1 MTGAPPRSLRR
12 PHRALIVVVT
22 LVASLV
28 AGCRRHGAAAAHY
41 AGAPVIVIS
50 IDTLRADHLPM
61 FGYKGVETPNLD
73 ALRKDAIL
81 FTNAFS
87 SVPLT
92 LPSHVSMLT
101 GLLPPDNRVRNNIGY
116 QLSPDVPTIPKML
129 KARGYDT
136 GGAVSAY
143 VLRGATGIAPSFDFY
158 DDGVVTK
165 PGAPVGTLQRAGG
178 DTEAIAARW
187 IGEHKEKPFFFL
199 LHLFEPHSP
208 YEPPEPFRSR
218 YTEVP
223 YDGEIAAADKIV
235 GDFLQTLKSS
245 GLYDKAII
253 VLLSDHGE
261 GLNQHGEPE
270 HGIFLY
276 RESIHVPLLVK
287 LPEGARGGETDANP
301 VGLVD
306 ILPTIAELTEAQ
318 APAKLDGKSLLHH
331 EAADAS
337 RRIYSETL
345 YPRIH
350 LGWSE
355 LRSME
360 DARFHFI
367 QAPKPELYDMGAD
380 PAETKNVLSDE
391 RRVYASMRDALGTTG
406 ANVELPTHIDPE
418 EAKKLAALGYLSSS
432 SPQAS
437 GPLPDPKD
445 RIGEIGEM
453 VAASRLMAAGKNDE
467 AIAAFR
473 AITQKNPRLADAWN
487 QLGDLL
493 ESTGR
498 YEEAAAA
505 FRKAIETTPELSAE
519 FGMRLGGILLR
530 LEQFD
535 DAAKHARLGE
545 KTNYGAA
552 HVLLARIAFAQ
563 KKYGEAVEEAK
574 LASKDEFARVPAM
587 VLMAQ
592 IESSQNHPQ
601 QALALIAQA
610 EAEAEQRHLGGIET
624 LNFVRGDALAR
635 MQRYDEAVAAFQR
648 EIAEFPHDRQAYAS
662 LYLVY
667 MLTNRPEE
675 ANRTLE
681 SMAAANPDRRTY
693 LFAAHTLDAVNDK
706 RGAEAW
712 KRRAAELR

>member
-1 MTGAPPRSLRR
+1 MAQPRR
-12 PHRALIVVVT
+12 
-22 LVASLV
+22 
-28 AGCRRHGAAAAHY
+28 GGAAMTRRLLALTLALFALAACHRGRAARAHY
-41 AGAPVIVIS
+41 PNAPVIIIS

-61 FGYKGVETPNLD
+61 FGYKAVETPSLD
-73 ALRKDAIL
+73 ALRRDSIL

-116 QLSPDVPTIPKML
+116 QLDASVPTIPRLL

-143 VLRGATGIAPSFDFY
+143 VLRGSTGIAPSFDFY

-187 IGEHKEKPFFFL
+187 IAEHQQKPFFFF

-208 YEPPEPFRSR
+208 YEPPEPFKSR
-218 YTEVP
+218 YASAP
-223 YDGEIAAADKIV
+223 YDGEIATADKIV

-245 GLYDKAII
+245 GVYDKAII

-261 GLNQHGEPE
+261 GLNQHGESE

-276 RESIHVPLLVK
+276 REDIHVPLLLK
-287 LPEGARGGETDANP
+287 LPDGARSGETDANP
-301 VGLVD
+301 VGLID
-306 ILPTIAELTEAQ
+306 ILPTIAELTEAP

-331 EAADAS
+331 QSADAA

-355 LRSME
+355 LRSLE

-367 QAPKPELYDMGAD
+367 QAPKPELYDMSAD
-380 PAETKNVLSDE
+380 PGETKNVLTEE
-391 RRVYASMRDALGTTG
+391 RRVYASMRDALGSLG
-406 ANVELPTHIDPE
+406 AQIELPTHIDPE

-445 RIGEIGEM
+445 RIGEIAEM

-473 AITQKNPRLADAWN
+473 KITEENPRLADAWD

-493 ESTGR
+493 DKTGR
-498 YEEAAAA
+498 YEEAAAV
-505 FRKAIETTPELSAE
+505 FRKAIQTTPELSAE
-519 FGMRLGGILLR
+519 FGLRLAAILLK

-545 KTNYGAA
+545 KTNYGSA
-552 HVLLARIAFAQ
+552 HVLLSRIALA
-563 KKYGEAVEEAK
+563 KKDYATAEAEAR
-574 LASKDEFARVPAM
+574 LAAKDELARVPAT
-587 VLMAQ
+587 VLLAQ
-592 IESSQNHPQ
+592 IESTRNHPQ
-601 QALALIAQA
+601 QALELIDQA
-610 EAEAEQRHLGGIET
+610 EKEAEQRHLGNIET
-624 LNFVRGDALAR
+624 LQFVRGDALAR
-635 MQRYDEAVAAFQR
+635 MQRYDAAIPAFQR
-648 EIAEFPHDRQAYAS
+648 EIADFPHDKQAYAS
-662 LYLVY
+662 LFLVY
-667 MLTNRPEE
+667 LLTNRQAE
-675 ANRTLE
+675 ATQTIE
-681 SMAAANPDRRTY
+681 QMVAANPNRRGY

-706 RGAEAW
+706 RGAEALR
-712 KRRAAELR
+712 KRAQDFR